1 MDIAYKL
8 GAGRYIQMPG
18 AIEKSGQEIARYGQN
33 ILILG
38 GPRAISILK
47 QDLSRQLKQN
57 NLKYQFLEYDGY
69 TTWQAAD
76 HFSEYALE
84 HGFDVI
90 AGIGGG
96 RIMDL
101 SKAVAHKAQL
111 PVVTIPTSSATC
123 AAYTPMSVMY
133 EENGKALGTKNGN
146 FYHDYEVNSI
156 IIDEQI
162 MVQQP
167 PRYAAAGMLD
177 SMAKVVEIRNGHPEV
192 QKENMSFE
200 LYTAYLLSQYIY
212 DELKH
217 NYQKIYIDIEEHRI
231 SKEVHDYLY
240 INFALTGFIS
250 GSSKALGQT
259 ALAHEMYYAVRKYFT
274 IEGLGFLHGEIVG
287 TSLILQLA
295 YNRQENQ
302 IPEFVDFMK
311 KMQMPVR
318 LQELGVPE
326 TEKNKE
332 IIYQY
337 LLQTSFV
344 EKSKENLEY
353 LRKSIECIC
362 GRR

>member
-18 AIEKSGQEIARYGQN
+18 AIKKSGEEIARYGRH
-33 ILILG
+33 ILLLG

-47 QDLSRQLKQN
+47 KDLDSQLLQAN
-57 NLKYQFLEYDGY
+57 LEYEYLEYGGY
-69 TTWQAAD
+69 TTWETAD
-76 HFSEYALE
+76 RFSIYALE
-84 HGFDVI
+84 HEFDVI
-90 AGIGGG
+90 VGIGGG

-101 SKAVAHKAQL
+101 AKGAAHKARL
-111 PVVTIPTSSATC
+111 PIVTIPTSSATC

-156 IIDEQI
+156 IIDENI
-162 MVQQP
+162 MVYQP

-177 SMAKVVEIRNGHPEV
+177 SMAKAIEIQNGHPKV
-192 QKENMSFE
+192 QKESMSFE
-200 LYTAYLLSQYIY
+200 LYTAYMLSKYIY
-212 DELKH
+212 EELKN
-217 NYQKIYIDIEEHRI
+217 NYQKIYEDIKEHRL

-274 IEGLGFLHGEIVG
+274 LEGQGFLHGEIVG
-287 TSLILQLA
+287 ASLILQLA

-302 IPEFVDFMK
+302 IPEFVEFIK
-311 KMQMPVR
+311 KMHMPAA
-318 LQELGVPE
+318 LQDLGIPE
-326 TEKNKE
+326 TEENKK

-337 LLQTSFV
+337 LLQTGFV
-344 EKSKENLEY
+344 DETEENKEY
-353 LRKSIECIC
+353 LWKSIECIC